1 MIFGMF
7 TFFSDNNILFLYVG
21 FNFSYVHPTSSRTFQ
36 CISQLTLSTPGLS
49 QQSKYGNIM
58 TMLSEER
65 QNMYSKILWQIFW
78 IEYNLLSCMVLT
90 LIYTIIGIMKALYV
104 THRYYTHNILQS
116 AADKCIPNI
125 SYLPCKTMNIANH
138 NG

>member
-1 MIFGMF
+1 MF
-7 TFFSDNNILFLYVG
+7 TFVSDNNILFLYVR
-21 FNFSYVHPTSSRTFQ
+21 FNFSMY
-36 CISQLTLSTPGLS
+36 TLPPAEHFSTLVSLPFPLQAYPNNLS
-49 QQSKYGNIM
+49 AAGNIM
-58 TMLSEER
+58 TMLNEEK
-65 QNMYSKILWQIFW
+65 QNVHGTTSWQTFW

-90 LIYTIIGIMKALYV
+90 LIYAIIGIMKALYV